1 MQTQEHVHSFWHN
14 LVVWLVPL
22 PLPTEAPS
30 GEGGTVPGEQMGRS
44 GSSWDT
50 MYDHHAGLLSA
61 AVSKE
66 PLGLSCLCSG
76 ELLSQLVQRG
86 GRQKWQALPPS
97 VERAVGS
104 WGPEAMFPAVEHHVG
119 AAKLSPC

>member
-1 MQTQEHVHSFWHN
+1 M
-14 LVVWLVPL
+14 
-22 PLPTEAPS
+22 
-30 GEGGTVPGEQMGRS
+30 PGEQMGRS

-66 PLGLSCLCSG
+66 LLGLSGLCSG

-97 VERAVGS
+97 VGKAVGS